1 MLNFLKKIF
10 QKQEQ
15 EIEEVKLSELLS
27 WLEQKTDKLE
37 FNSYLKHYFTRISK
51 LKEELIGKIE
61 QLSKSEVSKEY
72 KNTEERVKNIVKGH
86 RDQYV
91 KEISRFTES
100 LVSLEKKD
108 LRSLEYYQKTADFN
122 KEINQKIESTAK
134 RTAKSYQATQHLFF
148 KDVEEVF
155 KSMGE
160 INLLVKEFENK
171 VKEAKIE
178 GIKKVKDHFKQIEQ
192 DKEKKK
198 NIVKE
203 VEETNETVVK
213 LKKELEGKK
222 KEQKELENSKEKEN
236 YLKLKSEEKELKEK
250 VNNQEQIVFSY
261 FSKLSKALRKY
272 ERVALDSKL
281 ISKYLDNSV
290 KTFIDDKELK
300 IKEILQGL
308 KKSLDSLN
316 FDDKQKKN
324 VLELI
329 EKSETDYLNSL
340 IKVIEELNQEEEKLV
355 EKINNN
361 TIIEK
366 IENKSKEVKQLQN
379 QVELKESELVK
390 FSSTLEN
397 INIEN
402 IKEKIKT
409 GIKEVFNIEIT
420 FSSSF

>member
-10 QKQEQ
+10 QKQEP
-15 EIEEVKLSELLS
+15 EVEKVKLSELLS

>member
-10 QKQEQ
+10 QKQEP
-15 EIEEVKLSELLS
+15 EVEKVKLSELLS

-37 FNSYLKHYFTRISK
+37 FNNYLKHYFTRISK

>member
-178 GIKKVKDHFKQIEQ
+178 GIKKVKDHFKQREKE
-192 DKEKKK
+192 KEKKK